1 MAYLIITGVTLDEE
15 NKLVREAQ
23 KNRASFDQLY
33 ALYLPK
39 VYGFV
44 MGKIKNREAAEDL
57 TGEIFLKIL
66 EGLPNYQ
73 FRGLPFGAWVFQ
85 IARNHLS
92 NYYSISHRK
101 ACESLENPERFKDE
115 SEESNPATLAR
126 RKSTK
131 QSLLNHFHVLTSQ
144 ESEVVRLKYFAELSN
159 QEIAATL
166 GIHPNH
172 VGVLLFRAL
181 KKLKTDYV

>member
-1 MAYLIITGVTLDEE
+1 MTLDEE

-23 KNRASFDQLY
+23 ENRESFDKLY

-44 MGKIKNREAAEDL
+44 MGKIKSRETAEDL

-92 NYYSISHRK
+92 NYYATSHRK
-101 ACESLENPERFKDE
+101 ACDTLENPGLLKDE
-115 SEESNPATLAR
+115 SEESDPATLAR

-144 ESEVVRLKYFAELSN
+144 ESEAVRLKYFAELSN
-159 QEIAATL
+159 KEISATL

-181 KKLKTDYV
+181 KKLKSDYA